1 MFGISGCVFSYLA
14 QSEPQVILEAG
25 DSYDAIGKHHLVLF
39 GRICALSGFAAIIF
53 FPAFIPLFRL
63 ARYSAW
69 PFGRGVV
76 TRSQMNAYREMKGL
90 PSDISEAQ
98 SAMQGVSAVLNVLWL
113 LTFGWIIAVAH
124 LLASIANLC
133 LFFLVITIPN
143 IVGNWK
149 LMPVALMPFN
159 KVIVPKSVEDD
170 IKLALA
176 KSKLRI

>member
-1 MFGISGCVFSYLA
+1 MTLLGNIIWFFLGGFA
-14 QSEPQVILEAG
+14 
-25 DSYDAIGKHHLVLF
+25 LF
-39 GRICALSGFAAIIF
+39 LLYGLAAIIF

-124 LLASIANLC
+124 LVASLINLC
-133 LFFLVITIPN
+133 MFFLVITIPN

-170 IKLALA
+170 IRLTLA
-176 KSKLRI
+176 KAKLKI